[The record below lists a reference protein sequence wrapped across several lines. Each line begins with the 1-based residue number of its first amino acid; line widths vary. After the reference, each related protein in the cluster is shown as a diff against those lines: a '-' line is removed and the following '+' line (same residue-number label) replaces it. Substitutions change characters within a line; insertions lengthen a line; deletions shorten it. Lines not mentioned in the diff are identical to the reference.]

1 MIRQTKHSFS
11 FWQLLAAF
19 ISQDWMND
27 FCVVSKSFR
36 CCKSDENMANEYSME
51 KHRVGRRSN
60 RESKI
65 ENPDQTLNQYGFI
78 YFSIWCVWML
88 RLAFFLCH
96 SEFIYSLFIFFLVIH
111 MFSSLSLYWERISV
125 FPSFFFVVRL
135 LLFSVVFVKQ
145 KKKQN
150 KIKDGTKE
158 QWSCHELFENW
169 NKCGDAIVYLS
180 VERDYTDVFL
190 FSTLDYLF
198 AFFSSIWC
206 CCLFQLLALSVA
218 ANLKTTT
225 SESERKTVRGCD
237 FCRKSK
243 RKRYSNRGRTGKSM
257 RMCNRDTNEIESYRT
272 QLWAAKTAQYHL
284 CWYVCAWT
292 CSRTFRAFF

>member
-11 FWQLLAAF
+11 FWQLLATF

-88 RLAFFLCH
+88 RLVFLLCH
-96 SEFIYSLFIFFLVIH
+96 SESIYSLLIFFLVIH

-125 FPSFFFVVRL
+125 FPSFFFCCTL
-135 LLFSVVFVKQ
+135 AVVFSCFRQ
-145 KKKQN
+145 AKKE
-150 KIKDGTKE
+150 TK
-158 QWSCHELFENW
+158 
-169 NKCGDAIVYLS
+169 
-180 VERDYTDVFL
+180 
-190 FSTLDYLF
+190 
-198 AFFSSIWC
+198 
-206 CCLFQLLALSVA
+206 
-218 ANLKTTT
+218 
-225 SESERKTVRGCD
+225 
-237 FCRKSK
+237 
-243 RKRYSNRGRTGKSM
+243 
-257 RMCNRDTNEIESYRT
+257 
-272 QLWAAKTAQYHL
+272 
-284 CWYVCAWT
+284 
-292 CSRTFRAFF
+292 